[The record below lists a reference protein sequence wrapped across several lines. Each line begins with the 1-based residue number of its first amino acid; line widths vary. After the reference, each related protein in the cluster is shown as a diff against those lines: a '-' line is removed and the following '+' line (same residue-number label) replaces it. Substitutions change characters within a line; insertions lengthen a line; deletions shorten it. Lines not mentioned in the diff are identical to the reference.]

1 MPDAMPRLDA
11 KAMKPHPSPWRVLLA
26 IGMGTCLSL
35 LGDATL
41 YAVLPTHTVEV
52 GISIGTVG
60 ILLSA
65 NRWIRLALNGPM
77 GWAYDRFKRRPLFLI
92 SLFIGALST
101 ALYSLAQGF
110 WPLLLARL
118 LWGLSWAGIWVGGN
132 AIILEIC
139 GEDDRGRWVGRYHF
153 TFFLGAALG
162 FFLGGLLTDRLGYH
176 LTMAVHAALTLL
188 GFLCAFILLPETK
201 GACQPHRDGSA
212 EEHRRYAEQAPSDR
226 AAFLSATALYS
237 VNRLVMA
244 GALTST
250 LGLFIAQQFGDP
262 TALAH
267 GAFGVAT
274 LTGIALGMS
283 TLISMFAS
291 PIWGTLS
298 DQAGNRWRVVALGLL
313 PGVVGFCLLARGSLL
328 SIFTSIPL
336 AAITSGSNHSLS
348 TTIAGEVGR
357 REKRGRNLGLL
368 FTLGDLAS
376 AIGPPLAYALIPL
389 IRIEGIY
396 RASACFFAIF
406 FLFSLRNSLPT
417 RQSRG

>member
-1 MPDAMPRLDA
+1 M
-11 KAMKPHPSPWRVLLA
+11 
-26 IGMGTCLSL
+26 
-35 LGDATL
+35 
-41 YAVLPTHTVEV
+41 
-52 GISIGTVG
+52 
-60 ILLSA
+60 
-65 NRWIRLALNGPM
+65 
-77 GWAYDRFKRRPLFLI
+77 
-92 SLFIGALST
+92 
-101 ALYSLAQGF
+101 
-110 WPLLLARL
+110 
-118 LWGLSWAGIWVGGN
+118 
-132 AIILEIC
+132 
-139 GEDDRGRWVGRYHF
+139 
-153 TFFLGAALG
+153 GAALG

-201 GACQPHRDGSA
+201 GACQPDRDGSA

-226 AAFLSATALYS
+226 AAFLSATALFS

-336 AAITSGSNHSLS
+336 AAITGSSNHSLS

-357 REKRGRNLGLL
+357 REKRARNLGLL

-396 RASACFFAIF
+396 RASAGFFAIF